1 MPSVRNSTMFQML
14 IPQADDRCDGEL
26 LKQFVDHRDESAF
39 GEIVRRH
46 GPMVYGA
53 CKRIL
58 NNGSDADDAF
68 QATFFVLAR
77 RAGHIRSSN
86 AIGAWL
92 HSVAVKVARKSLQQV
107 MKRRK
112 RQMAAAK
119 PEAVHPAT
127 PVADWWAVIDEEL
140 DKLPDNLRQ
149 VILACDID
157 GQSRSRAARELGW
170 PEGTVA
176 KRLAKA
182 RQELAK
188 RLTRRGVTLG
198 VAALSASL
206 TAEIK
211 AAVPSRLL
219 AETISQAPA
228 FALGSKVGSLAARV
242 LAEGV
247 MRSMKSHVLTFW
259 LLAGLIVTTLAGG
272 GIMLAG
278 APAKPPETKTSK
290 LFANV
295 LPADVKKESSVWK
308 EKAQIEMPGW
318 LPVSVAFSSDG
329 KTMVAAGGTG
339 GKVIA
344 YHTATRREK
353 WSADVGGDFA
363 AVVFSA
369 DGTSVL
375 ATFRDGVRFIDAETG
390 KFGDAIEESGALRD
404 WRMMAVGVFP
414 DRPVEGGMQKLIS
427 HKIILGTPLGYV
439 IKTWIDSGPPSTI
452 KTSTVGADNN
462 VADPNAIPLA
472 VDPAGGSA
480 IITGP
485 IDRDTGKNVLWA
497 YVAGNNDKARPGN
510 RILEGH
516 QARVVSAAWSR
527 NGKTA
532 ITGDSEGRVIIWDA
546 KTMKETSRV
555 ELRQRIA
562 AVAVNSD
569 GTQVAAA
576 AVGKQA
582 DFYVWETAK
591 PANNMKPIQSDAYD
605 YRGSVFACLAFSP
618 NDRQLVGC
626 AINRAWLSRAGE
638 LVGKLHIWESTN
650 ANPEE
655 KPPDAQP
662 AANLTWTADKPIV
675 DSQLETRSVVFSSDG
690 KRFAVS
696 INNGINTAVA
706 DVATGTRLYIVNGQC
721 ARFVGKDLYTWAAGS
736 VSQFDAETGKAKRI
750 LPPPAKGSGM
760 FSIGA
765 QFSPDGKSIA
775 GFDCGM
781 LRIVSAES
789 GVDAVSLG
797 GPGKRTPDT
806 SKTGPGEPSRSNT
819 KTFPMTEVCWSRDGK
834 RLAGIWVDYKA
845 ERLGTWGGLAVWDAE
860 TGKLVA
866 HRETPFA
873 EPSGR
878 TVCFSFSPDGETLAV
893 GGLTSDKRGATS
905 LALLDA
911 TTLKTIRSTPI
922 NSRDGGADV
931 TAVAFAPDGATVAAG
946 VNLHSGK
953 GPLVRA
959 LLWDVATGEV
969 LHTFLPDHDTP
980 IISSLAFSRDGKTL
994 IAVTGAGSNEMQK
1007 NASAHRILI
1016 WRGEAK
1022 SR

>member
-1 MPSVRNSTMFQML
+1 MPSARNSTMFQLL

-86 AIGAWL
+86 AVGAWL

-170 PEGTVA
+170 AEGTVA

-247 MRSMKSHVLTFW
+247 MRSMKSHALTFW

-329 KTMVAAGGTG
+329 KTMVVGGGTG

-414 DRPVEGGMQKLIS
+414 DRAVEGGMQKLIS

-546 KTMKETSRV
+546 KTMKEKSRV
-555 ELRQRIA
+555 ELGQRIA

-591 PANNMKPIQSDAYD
+591 TANNMKPIQSDAYD
-605 YRGSVFACLAFSP
+605 YQGSVFACLAFSP
-618 NDRQLVGC
+618 DDRQLVGC
-626 AINRAWLSRAGE
+626 AIDRAWLNRLGE
-638 LVGKLHIWESTN
+638 LVGKLHIWEATN
-650 ANPEE
+650 ANPQE

-662 AANLTWTADKPIV
+662 
-675 DSQLETRSVVFSSDG
+675 
-690 KRFAVS
+690 
-696 INNGINTAVA
+696 TAVQ
-706 DVATGTRLYIVNGQC
+706 DQKVSFEGSK
-721 ARFVGKDLYTWAAGS
+721 VGDKKELVPGIAFRWCPAGK
-736 VSQFDAETGKAKRI
+736 FKMGEG
-750 LPPPAKGSGM
+750 
-760 FSIGA
+760 
-765 QFSPDGKSIA
+765 
-775 GFDCGM
+775 
-781 LRIVSAES
+781 E
-789 GVDAVSLG
+789 DAVDVELSKGFWLG
-797 GPGKRTPDT
+797 
-806 SKTGPGEPSRSNT
+806 E
-819 KTFPMTEVCWSRDGK
+819 TEVTQGQWK
-834 RLAGIWVDYKA
+834 KLM
-845 ERLGTWGGLAVWDAE
+845 GTCPW
-860 TGKLVA
+860 
-866 HRETPFA
+866 
-873 EPSGR
+873 SGR
-878 TVCFSFSPDGETLAV
+878 TGVGARASTDTTPPKEGSNYAASYISYDEALSFCKKLTTQEQDAGRLPKSWKYSLPTEAQWEYACRAGTRTRFSFGDDESQLNQYAWFGDNVDKMKGDSVDEMKEPHAHQVGLKKPNAWGLCDMHGNVCEWCNDWYASKRSGGKDPVGPTTPPPPVPPPPLPDGTP
-893 GGLTSDKRGATS
+893 GPPDATS
-905 LALLDA
+905 ARNRVIRGGSWVDVALGCTSA
-911 TTLKTIRSTPI
+911 NRFYSPGFG
-922 NSRDGGADV
+922 NSVQGFR
-931 TAVAFAPDGATVAAG
+931 VAA
-946 VNLHSGK
+946 V
-953 GPLVRA
+953 P
-959 LLWDVATGEV
+959 
-969 LHTFLPDHDTP
+969 
-980 IISSLAFSRDGKTL
+980 
-994 IAVTGAGSNEMQK
+994 
-1007 NASAHRILI
+1007 AS
-1016 WRGEAK
+1016 E
-1022 SR
+1022 